1 MDPNT
6 QALLKVEEDKE
17 AQNEEHKQTRA
28 MMKFIND
35 FSTTEKNK
43 RNIEKK
49 KTFDF
54 SIQNMD
60 N

>member
-43 RNIEKK
+43 RNIEKMK
-49 KTFDF
+49 L
-54 SIQNMD
+54 
-60 N
+60 